1 MESKSFNA
9 SVVKSFK
16 ILELFTSE
24 RHTWGVRELAMELK
38 ANKSTTYRLMA
49 TLCDLGILKKDDST
63 EKYSLGLKLF
73 ELGNRVNLNQSIISK
88 THPTLELVAEQITE
102 TVHLGI
108 LNNHEVVM
116 IDKVESPKGLTLNSV
131 IGAPSPAYCTGLGKV
146 LLAEL
151 DQAALSK
158 YLKNTRL
165 EGYTANTIVNKS
177 KLKSALKKVLEFG
190 FALDKEEKEIGLIC
204 LAVPIY
210 NMNGH
215 IFGALSAAGP
225 ANRFDE
231 RKMKD
236 YLKILRKGA
245 RDIGKSIGVI
255 DSSKI

>member
-49 TLCDLGILKKDDST
+49 TLCDLDILKKNEDT

-88 THPTLELVAEQITE
+88 THPTLELVAEKITE

-108 LNNHEVVM
+108 LNNNEVVM
-116 IDKVESPKGLTLNSV
+116 IDKVESPKGLKLNSL
-131 IGAPSPAYCTGLGKV
+131 IGASSPAYCTGLGKV
-146 LLAEL
+146 LLSEL
-151 DQAALSK
+151 NEDELNK
-158 YLKNTRL
+158 YLKT
-165 EGYTANTIVNKS
+165 TDFKAFTKNTIIS
-177 KLKSALKKVLEFG
+177 KAILKTALKIILDSG

-210 NMNGH
+210 NKNGA

-225 ANRFDE
+225 STRFDE
-231 RKMKD
+231 RKLKD
-236 YLKILRKGA
+236 YLKILRQGA